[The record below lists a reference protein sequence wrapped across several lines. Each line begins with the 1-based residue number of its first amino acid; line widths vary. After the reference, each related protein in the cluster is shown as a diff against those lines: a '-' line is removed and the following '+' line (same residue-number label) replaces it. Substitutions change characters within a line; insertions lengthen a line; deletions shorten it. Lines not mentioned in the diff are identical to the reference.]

1 MLGFFIALFGG
12 IFYGSKYLS
21 EKAAGEAADRRTD
34 ALCESMK
41 SDYDRFLNKMTD
53 KELERHAK
61 REAYSEKYNDLIE
74 KVVSDLYAKAKDLKI
89 NIENDYGYKYKMVD
103 ICPYYRVLIIMASM
117 GKLPYGVASFGIS
130 RPSFE
135 RDIWDI
141 HALFMDWLDK
151 ELQSHGIEPMVF
163 QSDAQKSMAITGV
176 PVLARKGQMCTGKF
190 GWWSMR
196 LFL

>member
-61 REAYSEKYNDLIE
+61 REAYSDLIE